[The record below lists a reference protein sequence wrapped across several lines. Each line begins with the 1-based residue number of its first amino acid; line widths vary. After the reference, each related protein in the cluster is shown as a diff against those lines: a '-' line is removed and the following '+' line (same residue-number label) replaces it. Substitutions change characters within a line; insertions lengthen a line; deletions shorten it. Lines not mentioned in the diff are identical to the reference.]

1 MDENVFL
8 ADQADEASRSMLRLA
23 TVVSADSAA
32 GTALIQFDG
41 TSGSSGKAY
50 KALGSAWPLAQNDRV
65 VVMKQSGSYL
75 VLGKIGG
82 RSALPINQGG
92 TGQTEVESETTVG
105 DVLSAATGWSVTSVD
120 YKQWGKLA
128 MLNVW
133 ATNSSAI
140 SANTTSQIATINSGK
155 RPATSAPV
163 QVWLSA
169 TNRAVLQSDGSL
181 SIRGSSQISAETS
194 FTFMTVYLLA

>member
-8 ADQADEASRSMLRLA
+8 LDQADQMPQNALQLA
-23 TVVSADSAA
+23 TVVSSDSTT

-50 KALGSAWPLAQNDRV
+50 KALSSCWPLAVNDRV
-65 VVMKQSGSYL
+65 AVVKQSGSFL
-75 VLGKIGG
+75 ILGKIGG
-82 RSALPINQGG
+82 KSTLPINQGG
-92 TGQTEVESETTVG
+92 TGQTGVTTETTVG
-105 DVLSAATGWSVTSVD
+105 DVLSAATGWTVTSVD

-181 SIRGSSQISAETS
+181 SIRGSSQISAETG
-194 FTFMTVYLLA
+194 FTFIAVYLLA